1 MALQLYHRWQCP
13 YSARVRDFIE
23 THDLG
28 DKIEYIELTEAP
40 DAASRLAQLTGGNQV
55 PCLVIDGEP
64 KLESAAIV
72 QWLDQNLVRIRQ

>member
-13 YSARVRDFIE
+13 YSARVRDFVGANA
-23 THDLG
+23 LG
-28 DKIEYIELTEAP
+28 DKIEYLEVTEVP
-40 DAASRLAQLTGGNQV
+40 SAASRLEQLTGGSQV

-72 QWLDQNLVRIRQ
+72 QWLDENLVKSGK